1 MPQRN
6 RRERVRTILVI
17 EDDEKLAIALAVR
30 LKASGYRVL
39 AAYDALAGVCQAVR
53 HEPDLILLDIAMPLG
68 GGWSVAERIKS
79 MANTAAIPIIFITA
93 LKEPGL
99 REKALEEYGAVGF
112 LEKPFE
118 ASDLLS
124 MIQEA
129 LDDST
134 GVSSEVFTGS
144 TDR

>member
-1 MPQRN
+1 MLQRN
-6 RRERVRTILVI
+6 RRERVRTILIV

-30 LKASGYRVL
+30 LKASGYRVF
-39 AAYDALAGVCQAVR
+39 AAYDALTGVCQAVK

-79 MANTAAIPIIFITA
+79 MADTAAIPIIFITA

-99 REKALEEYGAVGF
+99 REKALEKYGAVGF

-124 MIQEA
+124 MIHEA

-134 GVSSEVFTGS
+134 EVSSQVFMES

>member
-1 MPQRN
+1 M
-6 RRERVRTILVI
+6 RTILIV

-30 LKASGYRVL
+30 LKASGYRVV
-39 AAYDALAGVCQAVR
+39 AAYDALAGVCQAVK

-79 MANTAAIPIIFITA
+79 MSNTAAIPIIFITA
-93 LKEPGL
+93 SKEPGL
-99 REKALEEYGAVGF
+99 RERAFERHGSVGF

-118 ASDLLS
+118 ASDLIS
-124 MIQEA
+124 IIAEA

-134 GVSSEVFTGS
+134 AVSSPLFRGS
-144 TDR
+144 RGA

>member
-1 MPQRN
+1 MLQGN
-6 RRERVRTILVI
+6 RGERVRTILII

-30 LKASGYRVL
+30 LKASGYQVFV
-39 AAYDALAGVCQAVR
+39 AYDALSGVCQAVKR
-53 HEPDLILLDIAMPLG
+53 EPDLILLDIAMPLG

-79 MANTAAIPIIFITA
+79 MANMAAIPIVFMTA

-99 REKALEEYGAVGF
+99 REKALGKYGAAGF

-118 ASDLLS
+118 ASALIS
-124 MIQEA
+124 MIHAA

-134 GVSSEVFTGS
+134 GVSSRVFMGS
-144 TDR
+144 TGR

>member
-1 MPQRN
+1 M
-6 RRERVRTILVI
+6 RTILII

>member
-1 MPQRN
+1 
-6 RRERVRTILVI
+6 VTTILII

-30 LKASGYRVL
+30 LKASGYRVF
-39 AAYDALAGVCQAVR
+39 AAYDALVGVCQALK

-93 LKEPGL
+93 LEEPGL

-118 ASDLLS
+118 ASDLIS
-124 MIQEA
+124 MIHEA
-129 LDDST
+129 LDEST
-134 GVSSEVFTGS
+134 GASSLLFMGS
-144 TDR
+144 SGR

>member
-1 MPQRN
+1 
-6 RRERVRTILVI
+6 VRTILII

-30 LKASGYRVL
+30 LKASGYRVF
-39 AAYDALAGVCQAVR
+39 AAYDALTGVCQAVKQ
-53 HEPDLILLDIAMPLG
+53 EPDVILLDIAMPLG
-68 GGWSVAERIKS
+68 GGWSAAERIRS
-79 MANTAAIPIIFITA
+79 MANTAAIPIIFMTA

-124 MIQEA
+124 MIREA
-129 LDDST
+129 LDAST
-134 GVSSEVFTGS
+134 GASSQVFTGS
-144 TDR
+144 IIG

>member
-1 MPQRN
+1 MLQGN
-6 RRERVRTILVI
+6 QGERVKTILII

-30 LKASGYRVL
+30 LKASGYQVF
-39 AAYDALAGVCQAVR
+39 AAYDALAGVCQAVKR
-53 HEPDLILLDIAMPLG
+53 EPDLILLDIAMPLG
-68 GGWSVAERIKS
+68 GGWSVAERMKS

-93 LKEPGL
+93 SKEPGL
-99 REKALEEYGAVGF
+99 RERALEKYGAVGF

-118 ASDLLS
+118 ASDLIS
-124 MIQEA
+124 MIHEA

-134 GVSSEVFTGS
+134 GVSSQVFMGS